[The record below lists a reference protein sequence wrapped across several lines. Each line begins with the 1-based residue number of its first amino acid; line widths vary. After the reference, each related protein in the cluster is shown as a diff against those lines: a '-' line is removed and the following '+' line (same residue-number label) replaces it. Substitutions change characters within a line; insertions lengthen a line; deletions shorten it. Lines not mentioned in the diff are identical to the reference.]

1 MSGRQS
7 TLRVKRIK
15 KPLQGMCMNSYQ
27 AIVEWAAKELP
38 EWEADLVRRLLQD
51 PALGPDQLKQIAK
64 NAICAFGIND
74 ESEIKECSPPIY
86 ELDGLDVETSAD
98 PIKLC
103 SIDIVENI
111 NAIHSEAK
119 LPFGH
124 SGITLI
130 YGENGSGKSGYSR
143 ILKNACF
150 AKHVEPTLLSNIYK
164 PKTSR
169 QSARIGFLK
178 NGSREEWTWTPGK
191 HHADLAF
198 INVFD
203 TDCGKTLLDS
213 NNRVT
218 YKPRGADIFD
228 HVSQAIE
235 SVKDTIQLKLRDAKK
250 PIINGLEDNAEIQ
263 AWLNRISDKTN
274 SADIKESLTWSEQD
288 ATDLA
293 LLASTVADYE
303 NGTTVKTIAK
313 LTKISVERLPR
324 AIQRLTTAA
333 NILSEKK
340 AEEIIN
346 LKLSEDTAKRAYD
359 FSLTTFDKRDPLDG
373 VHSDPWK
380 ILFTAAKNFSTSHAY
395 TNSEFPNTSDDALCV
410 LCMQPLVNHA
420 KERFERFSRFM
431 QDESKVTYDQACTNL
446 KNKNGEIIDLA
457 LPEPEAYE
465 PLCNELV
472 EVLGSDFG
480 LAEAFR
486 TLKAR
491 QDFFK
496 ADQLLN
502 ASYNNSVLSI
512 DSIKN
517 STSEKLQNRLIELQ
531 ENIAP
536 EKYELDKA
544 TFKKK
549 TNKKLLSE
557 TSEKITNYIDN
568 LKYNK
573 KVEIAVSSLRQTKM
587 RFSGKAKSIISQL
600 VTPDFVTNFKTELE
614 AFGIELEV
622 EIAPI
627 VKDSDTSHSFSIGTQ
642 KPGKVLSEGEQ
653 KVVSLAAYLA
663 EIKTFSNSSPI
674 VFDDPVSSL
683 DHVYREKI
691 ASRLCLEALS
701 RQLIIFTHDLALIM
715 EIDGKCT
722 EMALSQGTRPAVSSF
737 TVRRNGKDSGFCH
750 IEAPWRGMST
760 SSRAHNLEQELNSF
774 KDLYDSDIFNYNKKS
789 AMLYC
794 LLREAWESSIEQDLF
809 FDIVS
814 RGRNSVQTTRLGQIT
829 IEPSDANRVTTNMSL
844 ASSWMY
850 GHDKSRALSENRP
863 TPAEIKIH
871 INELRTFASD
881 IATRRK
887 AAEKAFKAQT
897 QPPISA
903 FG

>member
-1 MSGRQS
+1 
-7 TLRVKRIK
+7 
-15 KPLQGMCMNSYQ
+15 MNSYQ
-27 AIVEWAAKELP
+27 AIVEWAAKDLP

-51 PALGPDQLKQIAK
+51 PALGPEQLKQIAK
-64 NAICAFGIND
+64 NALCAFGIND
-74 ESEIKECSPPIY
+74 ENENKECLPPVY
-86 ELDGLDVETSAD
+86 ELDGLLAETSVE
-98 PIKLC
+98 PIQLC

-164 PKTSR
+164 PKTSK
-169 QSARIGFLK
+169 QSARISYLK

-191 HHADLAF
+191 NHAELAS

-235 SVKDTIQLKLRDAKK
+235 SVKDTIQLKLRSANK
-250 PIINGLEDNAEIQ
+250 PVINGLEESTDVQ

-274 SADIKESLTWSEQD
+274 SAEVKVSLAWSEQD
-288 ATDLA
+288 TSDLIN
-293 LLASTVADYE
+293 LTSTVADYE

-313 LTKISVERLPR
+313 LKKISAERLPR
-324 AIQRLTTAA
+324 AIQKLAAAAKILT
-333 NILSEKK
+333 EKK
-340 AEEIIN
+340 PDEITKLQTAEV
-346 LKLSEDTAKRAYD
+346 TAKKAYD
-359 FSLTTFDKRDPLDG
+359 FSLTTFDKIDPLEG

-380 ILFTAAKNFSTSHAY
+380 VLFTAAQDFSTSHAY
-395 TNSEFPNTSDDALCV
+395 TESEFPNTSDNALCV
-410 LCMQPLVNHA
+410 LCMQPLEDNA
-420 KERFERFSRFM
+420 KDRLERFWQFM
-431 QDESKVTYDQACTNL
+431 QDKSKVTYDQACTSL
-446 KNKNGEIIDLA
+446 KNTKHEIFNLA

-465 PLCNELV
+465 PLCNELF
-472 EVLGSDFG
+472 ETLGSDFG

-496 ADQLLN
+496 TNQPHN
-502 ASYNNSVLSI
+502 ALYDNRIISAEF
-512 DSIKN
+512 IKN
-517 STSEKLQNRLIELQ
+517 SISEKLQDKLKKLQ
-531 ENIAP
+531 EDISP
-536 EKYELDKA
+536 EKYELDKEKL
-544 TFKKK
+544 KKK
-549 TNKKLLSE
+549 NNKKLLSDA
-557 TSEKITNYIDN
+557 SEKITSYIDN
-568 LKYNK
+568 LKHNK
-573 KVEIAVSSLRQTKM
+573 NVESGINSLRQTKT

-600 VTPDFVTNFKTELE
+600 VTPDFITNFKAELK

-622 EIAPI
+622 DIAPI
-627 VKDSDTSHSFSIGTQ
+627 VKDSDTSHSFSIGAQ

-663 EIKTFSNSSPI
+663 EIKTFSNLSPI

-691 ASRLCLEALS
+691 ASRLCLEALV
-701 RQLIIFTHDLALIM
+701 RQIIIFTHDLALIM

-722 EMALSQGTRPAVSSF
+722 EMALSRSIRPAVSSF
-737 TVRRNGKDSGFCH
+737 TVRRNGKDSGFCN

-760 SSRAHNLEQELNSF
+760 SSRAHHLEQELNSF
-774 KDLYDSDIFNYNKKS
+774 KDLYDSDISSYNKKS

-829 IEPSDANRVTTNMSL
+829 IEPSDANRVTTSMSL

-863 TPAEIKIH
+863 TPTEINTH
-871 INELRTFASD
+871 INELRIFASD

-897 QPPISA
+897 QPPIST

>member
-1 MSGRQS
+1 
-7 TLRVKRIK
+7 
-15 KPLQGMCMNSYQ
+15 MCMNSYQ
-27 AIVEWAAKELP
+27 AIVEWAAKDLP

-51 PALGPDQLKQIAK
+51 STLGADQLKQIAK
-64 NAICAFGIND
+64 NALCAFGINE
-74 ESEIKECSPPIY
+74 ESDTKECSPPVY
-86 ELDGLDVETSAD
+86 ELDGQNAKTSAE

-103 SIDIVENI
+103 SIDTVENI

-164 PKTSR
+164 PKTSK
-169 QSARIGFLK
+169 QSARISFLK
-178 NGSREEWTWTPGK
+178 NGAREEWIWNPGK
-191 HHADLAF
+191 NHADLAA

-228 HVSQAIE
+228 HVSQVIE
-235 SVKDTIQLKLRDAKK
+235 SVKETIQLKLRDSKK
-250 PIINGLEDNAEIQ
+250 PTINGLEDNTEVQ
-263 AWLNRISDKTN
+263 AWVNRISDKTN
-274 SADIKESLTWSEQD
+274 SSDVKNSLTWSEQD
-288 ATDLA
+288 AADIAA
-293 LLASTVADYE
+293 LTSSVADYE

-313 LTKISVERLPR
+313 LTKISTERLPR
-324 AIQRLTTAA
+324 AIQKLAAAAKILTETKPEEITNFQTAEA
-333 NILSEKK
+333 TAKK
-340 AEEIIN
+340 A
-346 LKLSEDTAKRAYD
+346 YD
-359 FSLTTFDKRDPLDG
+359 LSLTTFDKADPLEG

-380 ILFTAAKNFSTSHAY
+380 ALFTAAQDFSTSHAY
-395 TNSEFPNTSDDALCV
+395 TESEFPNTGEHALCV
-410 LCMQPLVNHA
+410 LCMQPLDDHA
-420 KERFERFSRFM
+420 KERLERFWRFM
-431 QDESKVTYDQACTNL
+431 QDKSKVTYDQACTNL
-446 KNKNGEIIDLA
+446 KNKKDEIINLA

-472 EVLGSDFG
+472 EILGSDFG
-480 LAEAFR
+480 LADAFR
-486 TLKAR
+486 TLKSR
-491 QDFFK
+491 QDYLK
-496 ADQLLN
+496 ADQPVDAL
-502 ASYNNSVLSI
+502 YNKSI
-512 DSIKN
+512 ISSESIKN
-517 STSEKLQNRLIELQ
+517 SISEDIEKKLKELQ

-536 EKYELDKA
+536 EKHELDKENL
-544 TFKKK
+544 KKK
-549 TNKKLLSE
+549 NNKKLLSDA
-557 TSEKITNYIDN
+557 SEKIITYIDN
-568 LKYNK
+568 LKHNK
-573 KVEIAVSSLRQTKM
+573 NVENGINSLRQTKT

-600 VTPDFVTNFKTELE
+600 VTPDFIANFKAELY
-614 AFGIELEV
+614 AFGIELDV

-627 VKDSDTSHSFSIGTQ
+627 VKDSDTSHSFSIGSQ

-691 ASRLCLEALS
+691 ASRLCLEALT

-722 EMALSQGTRPAVSSF
+722 EMALSQSIRPAVSSF

-760 SSRAHNLEQELNSF
+760 SSRAHNLEQELGSF
-774 KDLYDSDIFNYNKKS
+774 KDLYDTDTSSYNKRA

-794 LLREAWESSIEQDLF
+794 LLREAWEASIEQDLF

-829 IEPSDANRVTTNMSL
+829 IEPTDANRVTTNMSL

-863 TPAEIKIH
+863 TPGEIKTH

-881 IATRRK
+881 ISTRRK

-897 QPPISA
+897 QAPIST

>member
-1 MSGRQS
+1 
-7 TLRVKRIK
+7 
-15 KPLQGMCMNSYQ
+15 MNSYQ
-27 AIVEWAAKELP
+27 AIVEWAATDLP

-51 PALGPDQLKQIAK
+51 PALGLDQLKQIAK
-64 NAICAFGIND
+64 NALCAFGINEQSD
-74 ESEIKECSPPIY
+74 NKECSPPVY
-86 ELDGLDVETSAD
+86 ELDGLDVETTDD

-103 SIDIVENI
+103 SIDLVENI

-164 PKTSR
+164 PKTSK
-169 QSARIGFLK
+169 QSARISFLK
-178 NGSREEWTWTPGK
+178 NGNREEWTWSPGK
-191 HHADLAF
+191 NHAGLAS

-228 HVSQAIE
+228 HVSQVIE
-235 SVKDTIQLKLRDAKK
+235 SVKNTIQLKLRDAKK
-250 PIINGLEDNAEIQ
+250 PTINGLEDNTEVQ
-263 AWLNRISDKTN
+263 AWLNRLSDKTN
-274 SADIKESLTWSEQD
+274 SADVKTSLTWSEQD
-288 ATDLA
+288 TVDLA
-293 LLASTVADYE
+293 NLTSNIADYE

-313 LTKISVERLPR
+313 LTKISAERLPR
-324 AIQRLTTAA
+324 AIQKLTADAKILTATKPEE
-333 NILSEKK
+333 ITSLQISEVAAKK
-340 AEEIIN
+340 AYD
-346 LKLSEDTAKRAYD
+346 LSLST
-359 FSLTTFDKRDPLDG
+359 LDKTDPLEG

-380 ILFTAAKNFSTSHAY
+380 ILFKAAREFSTSHAY
-395 TNSEFPNTSDDALCV
+395 ISSEFPNTSEDALCV
-410 LCMQPLVNHA
+410 LCMQPLDDHA
-420 KERFERFSRFM
+420 KERLERFERFM
-431 QDESKVTYDQACTNL
+431 QDKSKVTYDQAVTTLNNK
-446 KNKNGEIIDLA
+446 KNEIINLVS
-457 LPEPEAYE
+457 PEAEAYE

-472 EVLGSDFG
+472 EILGSDFG

-486 TLKAR
+486 TLKTR

-496 ADQLLN
+496 SDLAIN
-502 ASYNNSVLSI
+502 APYNRSDVSAE
-512 DSIKN
+512 SIKN
-517 STSEKLQNRLIELQ
+517 SITEKLQNKLKELQ
-531 ENIAP
+531 ESIAP
-536 EKYELDKA
+536 EKYELDKES
-544 TFKKK
+544 FKKK
-549 TNKKLLSE
+549 TNKKLLSNA
-557 TSEKITNYIDN
+557 SDKITNYIDN
-568 LKYNK
+568 LKHNK
-573 KVEIAVSSLRQTKM
+573 NVESATTSLRQTKT
-587 RFSGKAKSIISQL
+587 RFSGKAKSIIAQL
-600 VTPDFVTNFKTELE
+600 VTPDFITNFKAELE
-614 AFGIELEV
+614 TFGIELQV
-622 EIAPI
+622 DIAPI
-627 VKDSDTSHSFSIGTQ
+627 VKDSDTSHSFSIGAQ

-663 EIKTFSNSSPI
+663 EIKTFANSSPI

-691 ASRLCLEALS
+691 ASRLCQEALS

-722 EMALSQGTRPAVSSF
+722 EMALSQSTRPAVSSF

-750 IEAPWRGMST
+750 TEAPWRGMST

-774 KDLYDSDIFNYNKKS
+774 KDLYDTDISNYNKRS

-794 LLREAWESSIEQDLF
+794 LLREAWEASIEQDLF

-829 IEPSDANRVTTNMSL
+829 IEPSDASRVTTNMSL
-844 ASSWMY
+844 SSSWMY

-863 TPAEIKIH
+863 APAEIKIH

-897 QPPISA
+897 QAPIST

>member
-1 MSGRQS
+1 
-7 TLRVKRIK
+7 
-15 KPLQGMCMNSYQ
+15 MNSYQ
-27 AIVEWAAKELP
+27 AIVEWAAKDLP
-38 EWEADLVRRLLQD
+38 EWEADLVRRLLQG
-51 PALGPDQLKQIAK
+51 PALGPEQLKQIAK
-64 NAICAFGIND
+64 NALCAFGIND
-74 ESEIKECSPPIY
+74 ENEKKECSPPVY
-86 ELDGLDVETSAD
+86 ELDGLLVETSAE

-164 PKTSR
+164 PKTSK
-169 QSARIGFLK
+169 QSARISYLK
-178 NGSREEWTWTPGK
+178 NGIREEWTWSPGK
-191 HHADLAF
+191 NHTELAS

-228 HVSQAIE
+228 YVSQTIE
-235 SVKDTIQLKLRDAKK
+235 IVKDSVQLKLRDAKK
-250 PIINGLEDNAEIQ
+250 PTITGLEENAEVQ

-274 SADIKESLTWSEQD
+274 SADVKISLTWSEQD
-288 ATDLA
+288 AIDLTN
-293 LLASTVADYE
+293 LTTSVADYE

-313 LTKISVERLPR
+313 LTKISAERLPR
-324 AIQRLTTAA
+324 AIQKLAAAAKILTETKPDEITKLQTAETIA
-333 NILSEKK
+333 KK
-340 AEEIIN
+340 AYD
-346 LKLSEDTAKRAYD
+346 LSL
-359 FSLTTFDKRDPLDG
+359 STFDKTDPLEG

-380 ILFTAAKNFSTSHAY
+380 ILFTAARDFSTSHAY
-395 TNSEFPNTSDDALCV
+395 TESEFPNISDEALCV
-410 LCMQPLVNHA
+410 LCMQPLDDHA
-420 KERFERFSRFM
+420 KARFERFWQFM
-431 QDESKVTYDQACTNL
+431 QDKSKVTYDQACTNL
-446 KNKNGEIIDLA
+446 KNTNHEIINLA

-472 EVLGSDFG
+472 EALDSDFG

-496 ADQLLN
+496 ADQTHN
-502 ASYNNSVLSI
+502 ALYDNSIISAE
-512 DSIKN
+512 SIKN
-517 STSEKLQNRLIELQ
+517 RISENLQDKLKELQ
-531 ENIAP
+531 INISP
-536 EKYELDKA
+536 EKYELDKENL
-544 TFKKK
+544 KKK
-549 TNKKLLSE
+549 NNKKLLSDA
-557 TSEKITNYIDN
+557 SEKITNYIDN
-568 LKYNK
+568 LKHNK
-573 KVEIAVSSLRQTKM
+573 NVESGIISLRQTKA

-600 VTPDFVTNFKTELE
+600 VTPDFITNFKAELD
-614 AFGIELEV
+614 AFSIELEV

-663 EIKTFSNSSPI
+663 EIKTFSNLSPI

-701 RQLIIFTHDLALIM
+701 RQIIIFTHDLALIM

-722 EMALSQGTRPAVSSF
+722 EMALGQSIRPAVSSF

-760 SSRAHNLEQELNSF
+760 NSRAHHLEQELHSF
-774 KDLYDSDIFNYNKKS
+774 KDLYNSDISSYNKKS

-863 TPAEIKIH
+863 TPAEIKTH
-871 INELRTFASD
+871 INELREFAND

-897 QPPISA
+897 QPPIST

>member
-1 MSGRQS
+1 
-7 TLRVKRIK
+7 
-15 KPLQGMCMNSYQ
+15 MCMNSYQ
-27 AIVEWAAKELP
+27 AIVEWAAKDLP

-51 PALGPDQLKQIAK
+51 PTLGPDQLKQIAK
-64 NAICAFGIND
+64 NALCAFGIND
-74 ESEIKECSPPIY
+74 ESETKECSPPVY
-86 ELDGLDVETSAD
+86 ELDGQNTEASAE

-103 SIDIVENI
+103 SIDTVENI

-164 PKTSR
+164 PKTST
-169 QSARIGFLK
+169 QSARISFLK
-178 NGSREEWTWTPGK
+178 NDNREEWTWSPGK
-191 HHADLAF
+191 NHAELAT

-228 HVSQAIE
+228 HVSQVIE
-235 SVKDTIQLKLRDAKK
+235 SVKETIRLKLRDSKK
-250 PIINGLEDNAEIQ
+250 PVINGLEDNAEVQ

-274 SADIKESLTWSEQD
+274 STDVKNSLSWSEQD
-288 ATDLA
+288 ATDLTNLTSA
-293 LLASTVADYE
+293 VADYE
-303 NGTTVKTIAK
+303 NGTTVKTIER
-313 LTKISVERLPR
+313 LTKISAERLPR
-324 AIQRLTTAA
+324 AIQ
-333 NILSEKK
+333 
-340 AEEIIN
+340 
-346 LKLSEDTAKRAYD
+346 KLSAAAKILAETTCEELKNLQVAEATAKKAYD
-359 FSLTTFDKRDPLDG
+359 FSLTSFDKVDPLEG

-380 ILFTAAKNFSTSHAY
+380 ILLTAARDFSTSHAY
-395 TNSEFPNTSDDALCV
+395 TESEFPNTGKDALCV
-410 LCMQPLVNHA
+410 LCMQPLDNHA
-420 KERFERFSRFM
+420 KERLDRFWQFM
-431 QDESKVTYDQACTNL
+431 QDKSKVTYDQACTNL
-446 KNKNGEIIDLA
+446 KNKKDEIINLA

-472 EVLGSDFG
+472 EILASDFG

-486 TLKAR
+486 TLKTR
-491 QDFFK
+491 QDYFK
-496 ADQLLN
+496 ADQPLN
-502 ASYNNSVLSI
+502 APYNKNIISSE
-512 DSIKN
+512 SIKN
-517 STSEKLQNRLIELQ
+517 SISEALQKKLKELQ
-531 ENIAP
+531 ESITP
-536 EKYELDKA
+536 EKYELDKENL
-544 TFKKK
+544 KKK
-549 TNKKLLSE
+549 NNKKLLSDAC
-557 TSEKITNYIDN
+557 EKITNHIDN
-568 LKYNK
+568 LKHNK
-573 KVEIAVSSLRQTKM
+573 NVEDSINSLKQTKT

-600 VTPDFVTNFKTELE
+600 VTPDFIANFKAELD
-614 AFGIELEV
+614 AFGIELDI
-622 EIAPI
+622 EISPI
-627 VKDSDTSHSFSIGTQ
+627 VKDSDTSHSFSIGSQ
-642 KPGKVLSEGEQ
+642 KPGKILSEGEQ
-653 KVVSLAAYLA
+653 KVVSLAAFLA

-691 ASRLCLEALS
+691 AARLCLEALS

-722 EMALSQGTRPAVSSF
+722 EMALSQSVRPAVSSF

-750 IEAPWRGMST
+750 TEAPWRGMST

-774 KDLYDSDIFNYNKKS
+774 KDFYDTDIAQYNKRA

-794 LLREAWESSIEQDLF
+794 LLREAWEASIEQDLF

-829 IEPSDANRVTTNMSL
+829 IEPTDANRVTTNMSL

-863 TPAEIKIH
+863 TPAEIKTH

-897 QPPISA
+897 QAPIST

>member
-1 MSGRQS
+1 
-7 TLRVKRIK
+7 
-15 KPLQGMCMNSYQ
+15 MNSYQ
-27 AIVEWAAKELP
+27 AIVEWAAKDLP

-51 PALGPDQLKQIAK
+51 PALGPEQLKQIAK
-64 NAICAFGIND
+64 NALCAFGIND
-74 ESEIKECSPPIY
+74 ENENKECSPPVY
-86 ELDGLDVETSAD
+86 ELDGLLAETAVES
-98 PIKLC
+98 IKLC
-103 SIDIVENI
+103 SIDTVENI

-124 SGITLI
+124 TGITLI

-143 ILKNACF
+143 ILKSACF

-164 PKTSR
+164 PKTSK
-169 QSARIGFLK
+169 QSARISYLK

-191 HHADLAF
+191 NHAELAS

-218 YKPRGADIFD
+218 YKPRGANIFD

-235 SVKDTIQLKLRDAKK
+235 SVKDTMQLKLRDANK
-250 PIINGLEDNAEIQ
+250 PTISGLEDNAEVQ
-263 AWLNRISDKTN
+263 AWLNRLSEKTN
-274 SADIKESLTWSEQD
+274 SADVKISLTWSDQD
-288 ATDLA
+288 VTDLT
-293 LLASTVADYE
+293 LLTSAIADYE

-313 LTKISVERLPR
+313 LTKISAERLPR
-324 AIQRLTTAA
+324 AIQKLAAAAKILTETKPEEVTKLQAA
-333 NILSEKK
+333 EVAAKK
-340 AEEIIN
+340 
-346 LKLSEDTAKRAYD
+346 AYD
-359 FSLTTFDKRDPLDG
+359 FSLTTFDKADPLEG
-373 VHSDPWK
+373 VHTDPWK
-380 ILFTAAKNFSTSHAY
+380 ILFTAARDFSTSHAY
-395 TNSEFPNTSDDALCV
+395 TEIEFPNTSDDALCV
-410 LCMQPLVNHA
+410 LCMQPLDDHA
-420 KERFERFSRFM
+420 KARLERFWQFM
-431 QDESKVTYDQACTNL
+431 QDKSKVTYDEACTNL
-446 KNKNGEIIDLA
+446 KNTIDEIFNLA

-472 EVLGSDFG
+472 ETLGSDFG

-486 TLKAR
+486 TLKIR

-496 ADQLLN
+496 LDKPHNILYDN
-502 ASYNNSVLSI
+502 RILSAEY
-512 DSIKN
+512 IKN
-517 STSEKLQNRLIELQ
+517 SITEKLQDKLKQLQ
-531 ENIAP
+531 ENISP
-536 EKYELDKA
+536 EKYELDKVNL
-544 TFKKK
+544 KKK
-549 TNKKLLSE
+549 QNKKLLSDA
-557 TSEKITNYIDN
+557 SEKITSYIDN
-568 LKYNK
+568 LKHNK
-573 KVEIAVSSLRQTKM
+573 NVESCINSLRQTKA

-600 VTPDFVTNFKTELE
+600 VTPDFISNFKTELN
-614 AFGIELEV
+614 AFGIKLEV
-622 EIAPI
+622 DIAPI
-627 VKDSDTSHSFSIGTQ
+627 VKDSDTSHSFSIGAQ

-691 ASRLCLEALS
+691 ASRLCLEALA
-701 RQLIIFTHDLALIM
+701 RQIIIFTHDLALIM

-722 EMALSQGTRPAVSSF
+722 EMALSQSIRPAVSSF
-737 TVRRNGKDSGFCH
+737 TVRRNGRDSGFCH

-760 SSRAHNLEQELNSF
+760 SSRAHHLEQELQTF
-774 KDLYDSDIFNYNKKS
+774 KDLYDSDISTYNKKS

-829 IEPSDANRVTTNMSL
+829 IEPSDAARVTTNMSL
-844 ASSWMY
+844 ASTWMY

-887 AAEKAFKAQT
+887 AAEKVFKAQT
-897 QPPISA
+897 QPPTST

>member
-1 MSGRQS
+1 
-7 TLRVKRIK
+7 
-15 KPLQGMCMNSYQ
+15 MNSYQ
-27 AIVEWAAKELP
+27 AIVEWAAKDLP

-51 PALGPDQLKQIAK
+51 SALGAEQLKQIAK
-64 NAICAFGIND
+64 NALCAFGIND
-74 ESEIKECSPPIY
+74 ENENKECSPPVY
-86 ELDGLDVETSAD
+86 ELDGLHIETSVE

-124 SGITLI
+124 SGITII

-143 ILKNACF
+143 ILKSACF

-164 PKTSR
+164 PKTSK
-169 QSARIGFLK
+169 QSARISYLK
-178 NGSREEWTWTPGK
+178 NGNREEWIWTPGK
-191 HHADLAF
+191 NHAELAS

-203 TDCGKTLLDS
+203 TDCGKALLDS

-235 SVKDTIQLKLRDAKK
+235 SVKNTIQSKLRNATK
-250 PIINGLEDNAEIQ
+250 PTINGLEDNTEVQ

-274 SADIKESLTWSEQD
+274 SAEVKVSLTWSEQD
-288 ATDLA
+288 ATDLTN
-293 LLASTVADYE
+293 LASTVADYE
-303 NGTTVKTIAK
+303 NGTTVRTIAK
-313 LTKISVERLPR
+313 LTKISAERLPR
-324 AIQRLTTAA
+324 AIQKLAAAEKILT
-333 NILSEKK
+333 EKK
-340 AEEIIN
+340 PDEITKLQTAEVTT
-346 LKLSEDTAKRAYD
+346 KKAYD
-359 FSLTTFDKRDPLDG
+359 FSITTFDKTDPLEG

-380 ILFTAAKNFSTSHAY
+380 VLFIAAKDFSTSHAY
-395 TNSEFPNTSDDALCV
+395 TESEFPNTSDNSLCV
-410 LCMQPLVNHA
+410 LCMQPLEDHA
-420 KERFERFSRFM
+420 KERFERFWKFM
-431 QDESKVTYDQACTNL
+431 QDNSKVTYDQACTNL
-446 KNKNGEIIDLA
+446 KHTKNEIFNLA

-472 EVLGSDFG
+472 ETLGSDFG

-486 TLKAR
+486 ILKTR

-496 ADQLLN
+496 ADQPHD
-502 ASYNNSVLSI
+502 VLYDEHVIS
-512 DSIKN
+512 SEFIKN
-517 STSEKLQNRLIELQ
+517 SISENLQDKLKKLQ
-531 ENIAP
+531 ENISP
-536 EKYELDKA
+536 EKYELDKENL
-544 TFKKK
+544 KKK
-549 TNKKLLSE
+549 NSKKILSDA
-557 TSEKITNYIDN
+557 SEKITSYIDN
-568 LKYNK
+568 LKHNK
-573 KVEIAVSSLRQTKM
+573 NVENGINSLRQTKT

-600 VTPDFVTNFKTELE
+600 VTPDFITNFKSELD
-614 AFGIELEV
+614 AFGIILEV
-622 EIAPI
+622 DIAPI
-627 VKDSDTSHSFSIGTQ
+627 VKDSDTSHSFSIGAQ

-663 EIKTFSNSSPI
+663 EIKTFSNLSPI

-691 ASRLCLEALS
+691 ASRLCLEALA
-701 RQLIIFTHDLALIM
+701 RQIIIFTHDLALIM

-722 EMALSQGTRPAVSSF
+722 EMALSRSIRPAISSF
-737 TVRRNGKDSGFCH
+737 TVRRNGKDSGFCN

-760 SSRAHNLEQELNSF
+760 SSRAQHLEQELNSF
-774 KDLYDSDIFNYNKKS
+774 RDLHDSDISSYNKKS

-829 IEPSDANRVTTNMSL
+829 IEPSDANRVTTSMSL

-887 AAEKAFKAQT
+887 AAEKVFKAQIL
-897 QPPISA
+897 PPVSA